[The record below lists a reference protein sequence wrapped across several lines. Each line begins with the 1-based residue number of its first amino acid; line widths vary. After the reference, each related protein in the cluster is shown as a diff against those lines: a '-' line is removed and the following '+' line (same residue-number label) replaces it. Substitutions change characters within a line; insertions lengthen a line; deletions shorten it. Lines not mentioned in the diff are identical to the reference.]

1 LFLAQTPRTGL
12 YLQFERIF
20 HVLEESFIRVRL
32 QDREVALEFGLVLL
46 TSFYY
51 LQSLIIGLL
60 QTVLHG
66 FICPESVA
74 HALAP
79 EVPY

>member
-1 LFLAQTPRTGL
+1 LFLAQAPRTGL
-12 YLQFERIF
+12 YFQFERIF

-32 QDREVALEFGLVLL
+32 QDREVAFEFGLVLL
-46 TSFYY
+46 ASFYY
-51 LQSLIIGLL
+51 LQSLIVGLL
-60 QTVLHG
+60 QTVLYG
-66 FICPESVA
+66 FICPESIS